1 MERISIHA
9 PRTGSD
15 NINYK
20 AYGTPQI
27 SIHAP
32 RTGSDANLHRRTSR
46 RWYFN
51 PRSPHG
57 ERQVMR
63 PYWDAVSAFQSTL
76 PARGATRFAPAK
88 RQNARISIHAPRTGS
103 DSHRAEPSVFH
114 DISIHAP
121 RTGSDG
127 CWCARTTALT
137 ISIHAPRTGSD
148 DNPPDDDLLAEVIS
162 IHAPRTGSDT
172 RLTSAGRGTGRFQ
185 STLPAR
191 GATMRAPQDT
201 EKQQFQSTLPA
212 RGATLQVWMISPCAV
227 FQSTLPARG
236 ATCSIN
242 IWVRNFRFQ
251 STLPARGATYSSSAA
266 RGSSE
271 ISIHAPRTGSDL
283 RNTGG
288 TVRTWWISIHAP
300 RTGSDEFLE
309 TICKRQYIISIHA
322 PRTGSDRRPVARCK
336 PRTISIHAPRTG
348 SDTTGGIHP

>member
-15 NINYK
+15 
-20 AYGTPQI
+20 P
-27 SIHAP
+27 
-32 RTGSDANLHRRTSR
+32 TSAGMFLVTSN
-46 RWYFN
+46 FN

-148 DNPPDDDLLAEVIS
+148 
-162 IHAPRTGSDT
+162 T

-191 GATMRAPQDT
+191 GATNSRSRETAKSFHFNPRSPHGERRAP
-201 EKQQFQSTLPA
+201 
-212 RGATLQVWMISPCAV
+212 
-227 FQSTLPARG
+227 
-236 ATCSIN
+236 
-242 IWVRNFRFQ
+242 
-251 STLPARGATYSSSAA
+251 
-266 RGSSE
+266 
-271 ISIHAPRTGSDL
+271 
-283 RNTGG
+283 
-288 TVRTWWISIHAP
+288 
-300 RTGSDEFLE
+300 
-309 TICKRQYIISIHA
+309 
-322 PRTGSDRRPVARCK
+322 
-336 PRTISIHAPRTG
+336 
-348 SDTTGGIHP
+348 

>member
-32 RTGSDANLHRRTSR
+32 RTGSDPTSAGMFLVTSN
-46 RWYFN
+46 FN

-121 RTGSDG
+121 RTGSD
-127 CWCARTTALT
+127 
-137 ISIHAPRTGSD
+137 
-148 DNPPDDDLLAEVIS
+148 
-162 IHAPRTGSDT
+162 T

-191 GATMRAPQDT
+191 GATNSRSRETAKSFHFNPRSPHGERRAP
-201 EKQQFQSTLPA
+201 
-212 RGATLQVWMISPCAV
+212 
-227 FQSTLPARG
+227 
-236 ATCSIN
+236 
-242 IWVRNFRFQ
+242 
-251 STLPARGATYSSSAA
+251 
-266 RGSSE
+266 
-271 ISIHAPRTGSDL
+271 
-283 RNTGG
+283 
-288 TVRTWWISIHAP
+288 
-300 RTGSDEFLE
+300 
-309 TICKRQYIISIHA
+309 
-322 PRTGSDRRPVARCK
+322 
-336 PRTISIHAPRTG
+336 
-348 SDTTGGIHP
+348 